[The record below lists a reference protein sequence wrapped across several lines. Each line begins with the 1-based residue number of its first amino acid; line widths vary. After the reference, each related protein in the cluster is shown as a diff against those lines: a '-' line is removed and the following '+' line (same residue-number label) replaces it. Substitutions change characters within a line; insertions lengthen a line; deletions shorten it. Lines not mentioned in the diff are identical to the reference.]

1 MNEKK
6 KQEPTENNDF
16 WQLKHPFILASGS
29 PQRRAL
35 LEQARLYPAS
45 IETADIDESIRPN
58 ELPRRYVQRVAI
70 EKAEAVAARHPGVCV
85 LAADTILAVGR
96 RVIRKAETEA
106 EARANLDLLS
116 GRKHHVLTGVC
127 IITPTGKKITRVS
140 SSAVIMKHLD
150 KTEIDAVIRSGEWQ
164 GVAGYRIEGLIQ
176 SFARQINGSFSG
188 IVGLPI
194 FEVSGILRG
203 ILQG

>member
-1 MNEKK
+1 MNVKK
-6 KQEPTENNDF
+6 KQEPTENNF
-16 WQLKHPFILASGS
+16 WQLTKPFILASGS

-35 LEQARLYPAS
+35 LEQARLCPMS
-45 IETADIDESIRPN
+45 IETADIDETILPN
-58 ELPRRYVQRVAI
+58 ELPRRYVQRVAV
-70 EKAEAVAARHPGVCV
+70 EKAAAVAARHPGICI

-106 EARANLDLLS
+106 AARANLNLLS

-127 IITPTGKKITRVS
+127 IITPEGKKITRIS

-150 KTEIDAVIRSGEWQ
+150 ETEIEAVIRSGEWK

-188 IVGLPI
+188 IVGLPVY
-194 FEVSGILRG
+194 EVSNILRG
-203 ILQG
+203 ILKG